1 MSLTVKC
8 FPAGPLGENTYLIT
22 DDATGCQAVVDPGY
36 FGTDVKAEIK
46 SADNFKYI
54 LLTHGHHDHFAAV
67 QDYIDE
73 YPDAV
78 FAAPAGETYL
88 LYGSRD
94 NTRMPGIAGHDR
106 DTCPEAQLLV
116 KEGDLIRLGDT
127 VLRVIETPGHTEG
140 GICFASDSEI
150 FTGDT
155 LFRLSVGN
163 TSFKTGDWPALV
175 RSIQDK
181 LYTLD
186 EDLIVWPGH
195 GPATTIGYEKRA
207 NPFV

>member
-8 FPAGPLGENTYLIT
+8 FPYAPLGENTYIIT
-22 DDATGCQAVVDPGY
+22 DEATGFKAVVDPGY
-36 FGTDVKAEIK
+36 FGLDVRMEIQNKAYL
-46 SADNFKYI
+46 KYI
-54 LLTHGHHDHFAAV
+54 LLTHGHYDHFAAA

-88 LYGSRD
+88 MYGSRD
-94 NTRMPGIAGHDR
+94 NEWMAQGSGSGR
-106 DTCPEAQLLV
+106 CPQASLLL
-116 KEGDLIRLGDT
+116 KEGDVVSLGETD
-127 VLRVIETPGHTEG
+127 LRIIETPGHTEG
-140 GICFASDSEI
+140 GICFVTDNEA

-163 TSFKTGDWPALV
+163 TSFETGDWPTMVA
-175 RSIQDK
+175 SIQNK
-181 LYTLD
+181 LYTLPA
-186 EDLIVWPGH
+186 ELIVYPGH
-195 GPATTIGYEKRA
+195 GEPTTIGFEKRA